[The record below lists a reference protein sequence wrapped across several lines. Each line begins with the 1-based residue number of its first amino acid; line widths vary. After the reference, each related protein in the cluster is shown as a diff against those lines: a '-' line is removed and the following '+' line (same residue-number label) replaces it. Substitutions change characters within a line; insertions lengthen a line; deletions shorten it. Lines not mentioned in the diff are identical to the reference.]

1 MKNYIFSL
9 VAVLVL
15 GGCATKN
22 EEALEKNILTPTT
35 VEIYDISVK
44 NIWPQVKNSRKFLR
58 EFPFVG
64 NKPIIDFK
72 GRFSEQFYDKI
83 NYKYEA
89 SALKDVD
96 FWKLRESPFL
106 ENFIYV
112 VPERVNQFKRVSN
125 DLLENIAYSN
135 NLSSKDQEIL
145 KWWIS
150 QGGILWIDGGM
161 YSTKYDTFKKNGEID
176 SKTINKNMIEKSSDL
191 RFMDTEVK
199 TFIYESKKIDSI
211 NYEPL
216 EISYQTKSSVP
227 YFQNIKNL
235 QIVTD
240 NYLSA
245 DFIPRGDYLLEST
258 DGKPLVSFVKYGKGG
273 VVFLR
278 PFEFENKMYDGEL
291 LRWKLLNYFMKKMYL
306 KSDNNTSSKS

>member
-1 MKNYIFSL
+1 MKSCVLSL
-9 VAVLVL
+9 VAVLLL

-35 VEIYDISVK
+35 VEIYDVSVK
-44 NIWPQVKNSRKFLR
+44 NVWPEDNNGRKLLR
-58 EFPFVG
+58 EFPFVC

-83 NYKYEA
+83 NYKYKA
-89 SALKDVD
+89 SALKDID
-96 FWKLRESPFL
+96 FWKLREDPFS
-106 ENFIYV
+106 EDFIYV
-112 VPERVNQFKRVSN
+112 VPERANQFKRVSN

-161 YSTKYDTFKKNGEID
+161 YSTKYDMFKKNGEID
-176 SKTINKNMIEKSSDL
+176 SKAINKKMIEKSSDL
-191 RFMDTEVK
+191 RFMDREVR
-199 TFIYESKKIDSI
+199 TFIYESKKIDTI

-216 EISYQTKSSVP
+216 EINYQTKSSVP
-227 YFQNIKNL
+227 YFQDIKNL
-235 QIVTD
+235 QIVTN

-245 DFIPRGDYLLEST
+245 DFIPNGDYLLEST

-291 LRWKLLNYFMKKMYL
+291 LRWKLLNYLMQKMYL
-306 KSDNNTSSKS
+306 KSNNNTSSKS